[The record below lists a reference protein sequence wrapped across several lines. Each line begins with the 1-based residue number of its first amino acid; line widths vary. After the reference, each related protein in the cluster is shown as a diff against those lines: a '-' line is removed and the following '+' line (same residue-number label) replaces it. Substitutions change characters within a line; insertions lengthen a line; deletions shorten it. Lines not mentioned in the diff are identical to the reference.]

1 MTERERVDLLLRC
14 SLIVETS
21 KRIVAMAERS
31 EQLGR
36 QVAAHLEELRKP
48 IDVPSFLEKSE
59 PLSS

>member
-48 IDVPSFLEKSE
+48 VEYKPGMIQP
-59 PLSS
+59 